1 MNSFFYLFRTKI
13 KGSIRAQFSSLGTG
27 MAVIFMV
34 LIYGVLIGTIFTS
47 SVPYEQ
53 ETMYVQAAMAILS
66 GIGVTAFFSILS
78 LMSKRKALL
87 YDTDAFYFFSGPYTK
102 TQTNLF
108 ILVQTL
114 QGALGYGLIGCF
126 FMGMFSIGGYFSI
139 PYFLL
144 CLLVFFLISAI
155 FLLMTDY
162 IYMWTL
168 IKPKMKVWNYLA
180 VILVLAS
187 TGIVF
192 FISMQAAG
200 YDFKHGFLKF
210 AVSKQFYY
218 VPFFGWGKLVLS
230 SFLGNK
236 YMGMVIGLLL
246 LLAANAVFVI
256 LFLTF
261 PRNIVEQAVRD
272 AEEVSNYVRRV
283 KANGGNAL
291 SSEGKI
297 KQVRGEFPE
306 GARAIFYKNILSMKK
321 TGSFLRKQDF
331 FIIVVYFLISY
342 FMVPERRFYMFSYM
356 MILWL
361 FNLLNDSEFLGELKN
376 YQIYLIPENPLKKLI
391 YVILPA
397 YFKVAIL
404 IGTAILIAGVFN
416 RMPVLTILQY
426 FFMLLG
432 YAMIFISGTVWAT
445 KIMKTKASVALEN
458 LLRMLIIL
466 LAAIPATGAG
476 LLAWFLLKDLYVFQ
490 IVVTI
495 VTIVMNFLV
504 SVIILFAC
512 QGMMNG
518 REI

>member
-180 VILVLAS
+180 VILVLVS

>member
-13 KGSIRAQFSSLGTG
+13 KGSVRVQFSSLGTG
-27 MAVIFMV
+27 MAVIFTV
-34 LIYGVLIGTIFTS
+34 LIYGILIGTIFTS
-47 SVPYEQ
+47 SVPYDK
-53 ETMYVQAAMAILS
+53 ETMYLQAAMAILA
-66 GIGVTAFFSILS
+66 GIGVTAFFSMLS

-114 QGALGYGLIGCF
+114 KGALGYGLIGCF
-126 FMGMFSIGGYFSI
+126 FMGLLSMGGYFSI

-144 CLLVFFLISAI
+144 CLLVLFLISSI

-168 IKPKMKVWNYLA
+168 VKPKAKIWNYIA

-187 TGIVF
+187 AGAVF
-192 FISMQAAG
+192 LLSMQAAG
-200 YDFKHGFLKF
+200 YDLEDGFLKF
-210 AVSKQFYY
+210 AVSREFYY

-230 SFLGNK
+230 AFLGK
-236 YMGMVIGLLL
+236 EYMGMGIGLLL
-246 LLAANAVFVI
+246 LLAANAVFVS

-272 AEEVSNYVRRV
+272 AEEISNYVRRV
-283 KANGGNAL
+283 KANGG
-291 SSEGKI
+291 
-297 KQVRGEFPE
+297 
-306 GARAIFYKNILSMKK
+306 NILSMKK

-331 FIIVVYFLISY
+331 FVIVVYFVISY
-342 FMVPERRFYMFSYM
+342 LMIPERRFYMFSYM

-361 FNLLNDSEFLGELKN
+361 FNLLNDTEFLGDLKN

-391 YVILPA
+391 YVVLPA
-397 YFKVAIL
+397 YFKISIL
-404 IGTAILIAGVFN
+404 IGTAILIAGIFN

-445 KIMKTKASVALEN
+445 KVMKTKASVALEN

-476 LLAWFLLKDLYVFQ
+476 FLAWFLLKDLYVFQ
-490 IVVTI
+490 AVVTV

-504 SVIILFAC
+504 SAIILIAC